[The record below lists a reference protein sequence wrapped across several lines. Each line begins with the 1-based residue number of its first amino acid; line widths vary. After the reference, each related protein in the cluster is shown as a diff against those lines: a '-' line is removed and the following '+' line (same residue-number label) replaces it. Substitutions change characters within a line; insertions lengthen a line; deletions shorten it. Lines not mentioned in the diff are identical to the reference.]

1 HGFASTVPSG
11 ASPAF
16 ARKRLTVL
24 KGGLD
29 LLRAK
34 WLIIT
39 LRPTA
44 GFGNAGPASGLGPS
58 SIQGVLVSRSAQ
70 R

>member
-39 LRPTA
+39 LRPTEA
-44 GFGNAGPASGLGPS
+44 ARRSGGCRKLGKNVPD
-58 SIQGVLVSRSAQ
+58 
-70 R
+70 